1 MYWFEKHIGDVEP
14 RLNQCGGRG
23 GGCLAPI
30 GGYIAAK
37 ESDLVKAHGK
47 EGRRTS
53 RVLKANRFSID
64 LRTYTRPS
72 TLQLTTSIWDMVHD
86 DSNIMDARNGQFE
99 R

>member
-1 MYWFEKHIGDVEP
+1 MCWFEKHIGDVEP

-30 GGYIAAK
+30 GGYIAVK
-37 ESDLVKAHGK
+37 ESGLVKVREK

-64 LRTYTRPS
+64 LRTYTRSS
-72 TLQLTTSIWDMVHD
+72 TLQLTTSIWDTVHD
-86 DSNIMDARNGQFE
+86 GSNIMDARNGQFE
-99 R
+99 G